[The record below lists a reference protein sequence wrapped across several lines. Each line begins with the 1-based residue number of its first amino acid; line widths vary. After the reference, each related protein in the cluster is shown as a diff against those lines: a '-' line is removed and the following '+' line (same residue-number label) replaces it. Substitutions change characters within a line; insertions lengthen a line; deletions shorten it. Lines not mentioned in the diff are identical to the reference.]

1 MKVKGQIQRDDNPHS
16 YCPECWSECIQPY
29 AAEGREYYRCERCR
43 YDDSRL
49 IMLYPQMRYRVL
61 PNSELLH
68 YSVGAVIEWEGK
80 ILLFHRRL
88 FPFRYTI
95 VAGHWDLDDTTP
107 EKAVAREIEEEAG
120 IKICPEKPVFTETLK
135 EPCRRG
141 ADFHE
146 WRLYRATVDRNT
158 ATLSDEADIIGWYTP
173 DEIRG
178 LDLTIPTEHFL
189 KKLEII

>member
-1 MKVKGQIQRDDNPHS
+1 MKVKGQIQRDDSPHS
-16 YCPECWSECIQPY
+16 YCPECWRECIQPY
-29 AAEGREYYRCERCR
+29 AAEGREYYRCERCG
-43 YDDSRL
+43 YNDSRL
-49 IMLYPQMRYRVL
+49 IMFYPQMRYRIL
-61 PNSELLH
+61 PDGELLH

-95 VAGHWDLDDTTP
+95 VAGHWDLDDAAP
-107 EKAVAREIEEEAG
+107 EAAVAREIAEEAG
-120 IKICPEKPVFTETLK
+120 IEICPEKPVFVETLK

-158 ATLSDEADIIGWYTP
+158 TTLSDEADIIGWYAP
-173 DEIRG
+173 DEIRE
-178 LDLTIPTEHFL
+178 LDLTIPTKHFL
-189 KKLEII
+189 RKLGII